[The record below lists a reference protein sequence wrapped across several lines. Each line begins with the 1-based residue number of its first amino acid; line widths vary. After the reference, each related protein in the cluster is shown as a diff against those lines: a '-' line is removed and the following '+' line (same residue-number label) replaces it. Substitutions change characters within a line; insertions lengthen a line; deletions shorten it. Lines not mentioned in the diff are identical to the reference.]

1 MPTSVHLALTAITR
15 NVNASGRFGM
25 RILSEL
31 FNVAV
36 SSKAD
41 DESAGFEVDRHVSAR
56 MGVMGAS
63 LTRAVQ
69 ACLGWTPCGHRV
81 AGDSNDYREFDLFR
95 VG

>member
-41 DESAGFEVDRHVSAR
+41 DESAGFEVDRTY
-56 MGVMGAS
+56 
-63 LTRAVQ
+63 L
-69 ACLGWTPCGHRV
+69 
-81 AGDSNDYREFDLFR
+81 REWALWVLR
-95 VG
+95 